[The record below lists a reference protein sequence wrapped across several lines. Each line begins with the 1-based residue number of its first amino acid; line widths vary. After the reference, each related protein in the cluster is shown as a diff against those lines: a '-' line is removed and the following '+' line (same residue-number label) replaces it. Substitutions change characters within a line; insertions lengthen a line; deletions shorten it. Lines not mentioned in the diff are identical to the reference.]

1 MKALSFGL
9 SEEAVPPSVTVCV
22 GCAHG
27 LRPIAKPAKLKDAA
41 AIIRMPNRETT
52 VSLLFI
58 GDFPVGT
65 RRNNSNNGESKI
77 DAGLDATCQVIP
89 GIRERPV

>member
-27 LRPIAKPAKLKDAA
+27 LRPIAKPAKLKDAT
-41 AIIRMPNRETT
+41 AITRMLKREII
-52 VSLLFI
+52 VSLRFT
-58 GDFPVGT
+58 GNFPVKDT
-65 RRNNSNNGESKI
+65 PE
-77 DAGLDATCQVIP
+77 
-89 GIRERPV
+89 